1 MNAVRRLDVHHT
13 RNGVGEGRARNQVA
27 AGGVDHPQGAFIG
40 EGRRAD
46 GRTYAHVNGTLVGQ
60 GSGAADCATKYGVQR
75 CARCNG
81 LCHIKIKGAR
91 RIDAD
96 MPGVGDRRAGA
107 QDTVE
112 DGQLAANG
120 NVDGTAVGESRKVI
134 EDQSGIDIDGAGVAV
149 DSRCII
155 QGQGTINRNTAA
167 QLVVENGIDIPDAAG
182 GAGIRRLDRATT
194 GVCQRA
200 ISHAQG
206 RVSGPPSVGVVQDN
220 LA

>member
-1 MNAVRRLDVHHT
+1 M
-13 RNGVGEGRARNQVA
+13 G
-27 AGGVDHPQGAFIG
+27 
-40 EGRRAD
+40 
-46 GRTYAHVNGTLVGQ
+46 
-60 GSGAADCATKYGVQR
+60 
-75 CARCNG
+75 
-81 LCHIKIKGAR
+81 
-91 RIDAD
+91 
-96 MPGVGDRRAGA
+96 
-107 QDTVE
+107 
-112 DGQLAANG
+112 
-120 NVDGTAVGESRKVI
+120 
-134 EDQSGIDIDGAGVAV
+134 
-149 DSRCII
+149 SRCII